1 MGQLSRIKYYGPKNR
16 ETVSIVYDRLC
27 KLTLHK
33 QKRVTE
39 LIGW

>member
-16 ETVSIVYDRLC
+16 ETVSIVYDRFSKHL
-27 KLTLHK
+27 LHK
-33 QKRVTE
+33 QKMFTE